1 MGLVIRQQPDALS
14 ELYDRYSN
22 LVFSVA
28 LRVINDHAAAE
39 EITLDV
45 FTRVW
50 ERASLYEQDR
60 ASLGTW
66 LATLARNKG
75 IDALRR
81 LRSRPENWL
90 DDTDEQAAASAE
102 TEAGPEEQTEIGME
116 RARVRRAMADL
127 PPDQRQ
133 TLEMAYFQ
141 GLTHREISEMT
152 GAPLGTVKTRMRL
165 AMQKLR
171 QALGDENETPD

>member
-1 MGLVIRQQPDALS
+1 MELVARQQPDALS

-28 LRVINDHAAAE
+28 LRVVTESALAE

-45 FTRVW
+45 FARVW
-50 ERASLYEQDR
+50 ERATLYHEER

-66 LATLARNKG
+66 LAALARNKG

-81 LRSRPENWL
+81 LHARPEQWL
-90 DDTDEQAAASAE
+90 SELDGDEPSIAE
-102 TEAGPEEQTEIGME
+102 REAGPEEQTEREIE
-116 RARVRRAMADL
+116 RSHIRRAMAAL
-127 PPDQRQ
+127 PPEQRQ
-133 TLEMAYFQ
+133 VLELAYFY
-141 GLTHREISEMT
+141 GLTHREIGEKL
-152 GAPLGTVKTRMRL
+152 GLPLGTVKTRLRL

-171 QALGDENETPD
+171 VSLANDFDH